1 VAPEQADRRLDVF
14 LAEQLPGL
22 SRATLQRAIAAGHV
36 RVADTLC
43 SKASFRLQAGQRV
56 DIARIEP
63 APEGPQPQAIP
74 LSILYEDE
82 AIVVVDK
89 RAGMIVH
96 PAKGHWGGTLA
107 NALSHHFSQLSAVGG
122 PTRPGIVHR
131 LDRDTSGVLVVAKTD
146 QAHEALAAQFK
157 ARTVEKEYL
166 AIVVG
171 VPNRDRD
178 VVDQPIGDHP
188 TSREKKAILANH
200 PTSRAAQTFYEVVER
215 FVGYALVCARPKTGR
230 THQIRLHLTHIGCP
244 VLCDRLYG
252 GRARISEEE
261 LMPREQGRESSL
273 LAPRSSPLLNR
284 QALHA
289 QRLLLA
295 HPTTGA
301 AMQFEAPLPADMQT
315 TLDALRRWRSN

>member
-1 VAPEQADRRLDVF
+1 MF
-14 LAEQLPGL
+14 LAEQLPGM

-36 RVADTLC
+36 RVGDTLC
-43 SKASFRLQAGQRV
+43 TKASFRLQPGQRV

-63 APEGPQPQAIP
+63 SPEGPQPQEIELA
-74 LSILYEDE
+74 ILYEDE

-96 PAKGHWGGTLA
+96 PAKGHWSGTLA

-157 ARTVEKEYL
+157 ARTIEKEYL

-178 VVDQPIGDHP
+178 VVQQPIGDHS

-200 PTSRAAQTFYEVVER
+200 PSSRAAQTFYEVVER
-215 FVGYALVCARPKTGR
+215 FVGYALVRAGPRPAAPTRSASTWLTSAARCCA
-230 THQIRLHLTHIGCP
+230 IGSTAAE
-244 VLCDRLYG
+244 R
-252 GRARISEEE
+252 
-261 LMPREQGRESSL
+261 
-273 LAPRSSPLLNR
+273 RSPWTN
-284 QALHA
+284 
-289 QRLLLA
+289 
-295 HPTTGA
+295 
-301 AMQFEAPLPADMQT
+301 
-315 TLDALRRWRSN
+315 